1 MVGEFTTQ
9 VVETYYCE
17 PTLTFISRHK
27 IVIAGNH
34 EITFDKKSFDNPWA
48 KKKVFGENYNPA
60 DLEVGDSV
68 DKLGYD
74 CSKVSQFPNFASL
87 LTNCTYLE
95 NSSIEVSLYSMNI
108 LEKSTDLASMFR

>member
-1 MVGEFTTQ
+1 M
-9 VVETYYCE
+9 
-17 PTLTFISRHK
+17 
-27 IVIAGNH
+27 IAGNH

-68 DKLGYD
+68 DKMGID
-74 CSKVSQFPNFASL
+74 CLYKVSQFPNLASL
-87 LTNCTYLE
+87 LTNSIYLE
-95 NSSIEVSLYSMNI
+95 NRSIQVNLFSMNI